1 MNEMF
6 KNFIMGFITLLGSTL
21 SLFIIKLI
29 SAKIDSIIS
38 RTNDDKKREFLYW
51 VEKDVIVKC
60 INTTNQTF
68 VQSLKDSGKFDKD
81 AQKEAM
87 NKTIENVM
95 EILTET
101 NSTLLSE
108 YVGDVTTWITTCVE
122 DYILNSKK

>member
-6 KNFIMGFITLLGSTL
+6 KNFLMGFITLLGSTL
-21 SLFIIKLI
+21 SLFVIKLI

-51 VEKDVIVKC
+51 VERDVIVKC

-87 NKTIENVM
+87 NKTINSVM

>member
-6 KNFIMGFITLLGSTL
+6 KNFLMGFITLLGSTL
-21 SLFIIKLI
+21 SLFVIKLI

-87 NKTIENVM
+87 NKTINSVM

>member
-6 KNFIMGFITLLGSTL
+6 KNFLMGFITLLGSTL
-21 SLFIIKLI
+21 SLFVIKLI

-38 RTNDDKKREFLYW
+38 QTNDDKKREFLYW

-87 NKTIENVM
+87 NKTINSVM

>member
-1 MNEMF
+1 MNELF
-6 KNFIMGFITLLGSTL
+6 KDFLIGFVTLLGSTL
-21 SLFIIKLI
+21 SLFLIKLI
-29 SAKIDSIIS
+29 SAKIDSIIN
-38 RTNDDKKREFLYW
+38 RTTDDKKREFLYW

-68 VQSLKDSGKFDKD
+68 VQSLKDSGKFDKE
-81 AQKEAM
+81 AQETAM

-95 EILTET
+95 EILTDANNE
-101 NSTLLSE
+101 LLAE